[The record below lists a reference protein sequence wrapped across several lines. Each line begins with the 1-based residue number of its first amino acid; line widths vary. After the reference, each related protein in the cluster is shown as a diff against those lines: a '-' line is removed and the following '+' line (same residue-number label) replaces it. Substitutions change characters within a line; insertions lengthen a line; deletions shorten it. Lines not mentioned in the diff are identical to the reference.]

1 MNRRYAPTHLSDKK
15 LQKETLCE
23 IQLSS
28 PIFFVHQRSCYFNYP
43 RRSSMSHQGDIN
55 IYMKIDSYPGELDFE
70 AVQDKVAQEN
80 SKEIM
85 LTKSVSEKFALNSAK
100 VRVKM
105 EPVKLNKLCGRGGKK
120 LGDIPDIKKKD
131 VH

>member
-1 MNRRYAPTHLSDKK
+1 
-15 LQKETLCE
+15 
-23 IQLSS
+23 
-28 PIFFVHQRSCYFNYP
+28 
-43 RRSSMSHQGDIN
+43 
-55 IYMKIDSYPGELDFE
+55 MKTDSYPGELDFE

-105 EPVKLNKLCGRGGKK
+105 EPVKLNKLCGRGEKK

>member
-1 MNRRYAPTHLSDKK
+1 
-15 LQKETLCE
+15 
-23 IQLSS
+23 
-28 PIFFVHQRSCYFNYP
+28 
-43 RRSSMSHQGDIN
+43 MSHQGDIN
-55 IYMKIDSYPGELDFE
+55 IYMKTDSYPGELDFE

-105 EPVKLNKLCGRGGKK
+105 EPVKLNKLCGRGEKK
-120 LGDIPDIKKKD
+120 TRR
-131 VH
+131 HSRH